1 MSHTD
6 FASLYNT
13 ITKIFTHLLMTEELL
28 HSYRLTSMEEPT
40 DELLHALMEK
50 VAEDIR
56 ETTKRVQNIHHKRLS
71 DIAAKRGNRIV
82 QCK

>member
-1 MSHTD
+1 
-6 FASLYNT
+6 
-13 ITKIFTHLLMTEELL
+13 MTEELL
-28 HSYRLTSMEEPT
+28 HSYRLTSLEEPT

>member
-1 MSHTD
+1 MD
-6 FASLYNT
+6 IWN
-13 ITKIFTHLLMTEELL
+13 IFLFLQKFPNLLMTEELL
-28 HSYRLTSMEEPT
+28 HSYRLTSMEEPS

-71 DIAAKRGNRIV
+71 DIAAKRGTE
-82 QCK
+82 

>member
-1 MSHTD
+1 MEIWNILL
-6 FASLYNT
+6 FLQKFRN
-13 ITKIFTHLLMTEELL
+13 LLMTEELL
-28 HSYRLTSMEEPT
+28 HSYRLTSMDEPT

-71 DIAAKRGNRIV
+71 DIAAKKGNRIV

>member
-1 MSHTD
+1 
-6 FASLYNT
+6 
-13 ITKIFTHLLMTEELL
+13 MTEELL
-28 HSYRLTSMEEPT
+28 HSYRFTSMEEPS

-71 DIAAKRGNRIV
+71 DIAAKRGTE
-82 QCK
+82 

>member
-1 MSHTD
+1 MEIWNILL
-6 FASLYNT
+6 FLQKFRN
-13 ITKIFTHLLMTEELL
+13 LLMTEELL

-71 DIAAKRGNRIV
+71 DIAAKKGNRIV

>member
-1 MSHTD
+1 
-6 FASLYNT
+6 
-13 ITKIFTHLLMTEELL
+13 
-28 HSYRLTSMEEPT
+28 MEEPS

-71 DIAAKRGNRIV
+71 DIAAKRGTE
-82 QCK
+82 